1 MQVVLWQDAAS
12 RFVQVYSGTRKALGE
27 SAIAIEAMS
36 SAADAWNNM
45 QGVHVN
51 PALEN
56 GQIQAMTIAFTQ
68 EHRKVKGEP
77 VVCGDEQGR
86 PHVRQS

>member
-27 SAIAIEAMS
+27 SAIAVEAMS

-45 QGVHVN
+45 QGVHVLQAGEVFSASVGVYLDD
-51 PALEN
+51 AL
-56 GQIQAMTIAFTQ
+56 
-68 EHRKVKGEP
+68 P
-77 VVCGDEQGR
+77 VDQV
-86 PHVRQS
+86 VV